1 MAMEPLISLSQSVAR
16 AEERTHGF
24 RQMLGVVLAIEAL
37 FGLWL
42 LATSIGAFGLTEIEV
57 AGISP
62 GLTGIMLL
70 WAVLFQ
76 VTGYFDPVRN
86 RLPVVLGVLG
96 RYLVGIIALCLGL
109 WIVGVVAIAFGLAL
123 NYTYHATVRAVVQA
137 RP

>member
-1 MAMEPLISLSQSVAR
+1 MAMQPLISLSESEAR
-16 AEERTHGF
+16 AEERIDGF
-24 RQMLGVVLAIEAL
+24 RQMFGALLAIEAL

-42 LATSIGAFGLTEIEV
+42 LATSVGAFGLTEIEV

-76 VTGYFDPVRN
+76 VTGFFDPVRN
-86 RLPVVLGVLG
+86 RLPVVIGVLG
-96 RYLVGIIALCLGL
+96 RYLVGGVALCLGL
-109 WIVGVVAIAFGLAL
+109 WIVGGLAIAFGLAL
-123 NYTYHATVRAVVQA
+123 NFSYHGTVRAIVQT

>member
-1 MAMEPLISLSQSVAR
+1 MAMDPIISLSRSEAR
-16 AEERTHGF
+16 AEERIGGF
-24 RQMLGVVLAIEAL
+24 RQMYGVILAVEAL

-62 GLTGIMLL
+62 GLTGVMLL

-86 RLPVVLGVLG
+86 RLPVVMGVLG
-96 RYLVGIIALCLGL
+96 RYLVGGAALLLGL
-109 WIVGVVAIAFGLAL
+109 WIVGLVAIAFGLAL
-123 NYTYHATVRAVVQA
+123 NFSYHALVRAVVQS